1 MLEDLFA
8 QGQDLVSLIMS
19 NLWWI
24 LLVGL
29 VIVCVGEILV
39 EGLEEFIGWAEDH
52 VIAVLGT
59 ILTVIVGSIC
69 YIQFGLVWALV
80 AMAAIVILAI
90 IAYVVTGGDLM
101 LDVGYRS
108 RRLSKS
114 EETMGDDEDE
124 EYSDDEEF
132 GDDEESESKKSVK
145 KPVAKKGGIKMD
157 DIAGL
162 EEAKEAIRMRVI
174 LPVQHPEVYAKYNK
188 KVGGGILLYGLPG
201 TGKTMFAQAVA
212 NELDAAFYEVK
223 CSDIVSKWYGE
234 SEQRIK
240 KLFRDARKNKRAVI
254 FFDEFEALGKSR
266 NSSDYAD
273 INIVPELL
281 AQIQG
286 FDKNENT
293 LLLLAAT
300 NRPWDIDSALLRPGR
315 FNEKILI
322 PLPDDAARRVIIE
335 KQLHDV
341 PVDDTVSIDEI
352 VKLTDGF
359 NGADVVEFCDQLKT
373 GPIVRSIDNKTNN
386 EKVTPAD
393 VESTAKRVKSS
404 VSEEDIA
411 LLEEF
416 ENGNA

>member
-1 MLEDLFA
+1 M
-8 QGQDLVSLIMS
+8 
-19 NLWWI
+19 
-24 LLVGL
+24 
-29 VIVCVGEILV
+29 
-39 EGLEEFIGWAEDH
+39 
-52 VIAVLGT
+52 
-59 ILTVIVGSIC
+59 
-69 YIQFGLVWALV
+69 
-80 AMAAIVILAI
+80 
-90 IAYVVTGGDLM
+90 
-101 LDVGYRS
+101 
-108 RRLSKS
+108 
-114 EETMGDDEDE
+114 
-124 EYSDDEEF
+124 
-132 GDDEESESKKSVK
+132 
-145 KPVAKKGGIKMD
+145 
-157 DIAGL
+157 
-162 EEAKEAIRMRVI
+162 
-174 LPVQHPEVYAKYNK
+174 
-188 KVGGGILLYGLPG
+188 
-201 TGKTMFAQAVA
+201 
-212 NELDAAFYEVK
+212 
-223 CSDIVSKWYGE
+223 
-234 SEQRIK
+234 
-240 KLFRDARKNKRAVI
+240 I

>member
-8 QGQDLVSLIMS
+8 QGQDFASLIMS

-24 LLVGL
+24 ILLGFFL
-29 VIVCVGEILV
+29 LIVGEFLID
-39 EGLEEFIGWAEDH
+39 GLEDFIWWAEDH
-52 VIAVLGT
+52 VIAVLGI
-59 ILTVIVGSIC
+59 ILALIVGSIC

-80 AMAAIVILAI
+80 AMAAVVIIAI
-90 IAYVVTGGDLM
+90 IAYAIFEGPM
-101 LDVGYRS
+101 LGRKLNNYRDS
-108 RRLSKS
+108 I
-114 EETMGDDEDE
+114 DDETDE
-124 EYSDDEEF
+124 EYSDEEEF
-132 GDDEESESKKSVK
+132 GDDEESESKKPVK

-212 NELDAAFYEVK
+212 NELDAVFYEVK

-266 NSSDYAD
+266 NSSDSAD

-341 PVDDTVSIDEI
+341 PVDDAVSIDEI

-404 VSEEDIA
+404 VSEEDIT